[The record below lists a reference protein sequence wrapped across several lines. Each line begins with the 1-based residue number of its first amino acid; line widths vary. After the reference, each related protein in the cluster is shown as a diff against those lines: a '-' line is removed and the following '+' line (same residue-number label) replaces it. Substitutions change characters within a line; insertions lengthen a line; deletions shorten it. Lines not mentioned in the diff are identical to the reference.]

1 MKSLLT
7 NVRFYVLV
15 SSFFLSIVENL
26 LVKFFVADVNEQI
39 GVLVPLFAYTALFY
53 LYITLLAGPATKLFL
68 WLPFRGA
75 YIKARRALGVSV
87 LYFSLLHAGFA
98 FFIYIG
104 GLSAFLSLN
113 PLYLFGLS
121 FGTIALCIF
130 IMMGAT
136 SFDAMVRILTFP
148 RWKFIHRFVYLAGF
162 FILIHALLVG
172 EFYIVFPGFRLFLFA
187 AIAFLVGIH
196 GVGLWKKYFGK
207 SV

>member
-1 MKSLLT
+1 MKSLFT

-15 SSFFLSIVENL
+15 SSFVLSIVENL
-26 LVKFFVADVNEQI
+26 LVKFFVPDVDKQI
-39 GVLVPLFAYTALFY
+39 TILVPLFAHTALFY
-53 LYITLLAGPATKLFL
+53 LYISLLAGPATKLFL

-113 PLYLFGLS
+113 PLYLFELS
-121 FGTIALCIF
+121 FGIIALCIF
-130 IMMGAT
+130 TVMGLT
-136 SFDAMVRILTFP
+136 SFDAMVQILTFP

-172 EFYIVFPGFRLFLFA
+172 EFYIVFPWVRFLLFSGVLFLIGLHMA
-187 AIAFLVGIH
+187 
-196 GVGLWKKYFGK
+196 GLWKKYR
-207 SV
+207 

>member
-1 MKSLLT
+1 MKSLFT

-15 SSFFLSIVENL
+15 FSFVLSIVENL
-26 LVKFFVADVNEQI
+26 AVKFFVPNVDRQI
-39 GVLVPLFAYTALFY
+39 SVIIAVFAWTSLVY
-53 LYITLLAGPATKLFL
+53 LYITLLAGPITKLFL

-87 LYFSLLHAGFA
+87 LYFSLLHTGFA

-121 FGTIALCIF
+121 FGIIALCIF
-130 IMMGAT
+130 TVMALT
-136 SFDAMVRILTFP
+136 SFDSMVRILTFP

-162 FILIHALLVG
+162 FVLIHALLVG
-172 EFYIVFPGFRLFLFA
+172 EFYIVLPGVRFLLFSAVL
-187 AIAFLVGIH
+187 FLVGLHLI
-196 GVGLWKKYFGK
+196 GLWKKYR
-207 SV
+207 

>member
-1 MKSLLT
+1 MSLFT

-15 SSFFLSIVENL
+15 FSFVLSIVENL
-26 LVKFFVADVNEQI
+26 LVKFFVTDVNQQI
-39 GVLVPLFAYTALFY
+39 IILVPLFAYTALFY

-104 GLSAFLSLN
+104 GLSAFLSLDQF
-113 PLYLFGLS
+113 YLFGLS

-130 IMMGAT
+130 TVMALT
-136 SFDAMVRILTFP
+136 SFDAMVRIITFP

-162 FILIHALLVG
+162 FILIHSLLVG
-172 EFYIVFPGFRLFLFA
+172 EFYIVLSGFKLFLFV

-196 GVGLWKKYFGK
+196 GVGLWKKYKGP
-207 SV
+207 